1 MTNFDINKFINS
13 LVKSQQ
19 SLLLSM
25 KNQYKINIDDS
36 EFISNFSLNKKKIM
50 ELVFNNVELK
60 IAFNSSEENNLQKKN
75 EQTEGIKPTERIEEN
90 KEIETHQIII
100 KKKKPNKQQPKSI
113 ESIESIDSCKPTK
126 MTIKKRKKTP
136 KQFEN
141 EYAYFVY
148 MCQSLSLDYYKYKLS
163 NLWDSPAIIAKQTE
177 TNFIS
182 IRKKFDIELNIDI
195 LEDRKIAIYPK
206 NLSNCTSIKYKKQY
220 EFNNYTRKQTYN
232 ENIDNIEV
240 IEWSFNDME
249 YLLDKNTNN
258 VYDSESEVVIGIRE
272 YDTTNSLWYI
282 KALD

>member
-13 LVKSQQ
+13 LVESHQ

-36 EFISNFSLNKKKIM
+36 EFIYNFSLDKDKMM

-75 EQTEGIKPTERIEEN
+75 DQTEGIEATERIEEIEEIGKN
-90 KEIETHQIII
+90 KIII
-100 KKKKPNKQQPKSI
+100 KKKKHNNSHIKT
-113 ESIESIDSCKPTK
+113 IESIDSCKPTK

-136 KQFEN
+136 KQFDN
-141 EYAYFVY
+141 EYAYFIY
-148 MCQSLSLDYYKYKLS
+148 ICESLSLDYYKYKLS
-163 NLWDSPAIIAKQTE
+163 NLWDSPAIIAKQNE
-177 TNFIS
+177 TNFIR

-206 NLSNCTSIKYKKQY
+206 KLSNCTSIKYKKQY

-232 ENIDNIEV
+232 ENVDNIEV
-240 IEWSFNDME
+240 VEWNFHDME

-258 VYDSESEVVIGIRE
+258 VYEPESQIVIGIRN
-272 YDTTNSLWYI
+272 YDKINNKWYI
-282 KALD
+282 KAID